1 MGCTILLRVSKVS
14 GCKKGSLTSLQ
25 FDRASAQEKCN
36 LKVFEKNY
44 NFLANVIQL
53 WGRVDPPS
61 EQDLQ
66 AAIYCA
72 DEMCSFALTGAQTAK
87 ASETMSKEEAEKLWI
102 LWDWT
107 RQQFHRTPAA
117 SKSTLLLRL
126 KMTMARMTSPSS
138 IRDPRAHGSPRAES
152 RADGPELAD
161 RSRSRDSAGSGD
173 LDVPRRVSRSR
184 SLQSISSSQSPYIG
198 RDLQDSPLKDSEDAS
213 KDKIIFELTQT
224 VQRLEKK
231 LAAASVPAALKS
243 TIEHDPLDAEPEG
256 ALASSELQFTV
267 PPPRPVLRRPLAC
280 LGRPGSLDV
289 ESQLVFAG
297 SNVLDDSDKRPNAF
311 AQELRELEALSQS
324 AMDEIGPHDIKAHR
338 AVRKKKSKNG
348 KTTISK
354 RMDDVLHVHID
365 PSEMFLMKKGTGVF
379 ISKNGLALSFS
390 IQKEQTYYLLR
401 NREGKQLVQ
410 YGPKTF
416 PGVDMMDGESAK
428 DLFAVGAYLVNKA
441 EEGMDKQNLL
451 KLRNGFAKLWK
462 LGSFQDVREDPEFVK
477 ARCLS
482 KNA

>member
-1 MGCTILLRVSKVS
+1 M
-14 GCKKGSLTSLQ
+14 
-25 FDRASAQEKCN
+25 
-36 LKVFEKNY
+36 
-44 NFLANVIQL
+44 
-53 WGRVDPPS
+53 
-61 EQDLQ
+61 
-66 AAIYCA
+66 
-72 DEMCSFALTGAQTAK
+72 
-87 ASETMSKEEAEKLWI
+87 
-102 LWDWT
+102 
-107 RQQFHRTPAA
+107 
-117 SKSTLLLRL
+117 
-126 KMTMARMTSPSS
+126 
-138 IRDPRAHGSPRAES
+138 
-152 RADGPELAD
+152 
-161 RSRSRDSAGSGD
+161 
-173 LDVPRRVSRSR
+173 
-184 SLQSISSSQSPYIG
+184 PYIG

-365 PSEMFLMKKGTGVF
+365 PSEMFLMKKGHRCLHQQEWVGIEF
-379 ISKNGLALSFS
+379 
-390 IQKEQTYYLLR
+390 
-401 NREGKQLVQ
+401 Q
-410 YGPKTF
+410 YS
-416 PGVDMMDGESAK
+416 ERA
-428 DLFAVGAYLVNKA
+428 
-441 EEGMDKQNLL
+441 NLL
-451 KLRNGFAKLWK
+451 PL
-462 LGSFQDVREDPEFVK
+462 EEP
-477 ARCLS
+477 
-482 KNA
+482 